1 MPNSEERSSTRTAS
15 QLNNCSSFLCT
26 SLYKHNSMK
35 RGRAV
40 KPLNESHSRY
50 GDPSQNQAIGSYK
63 AGVCFGSCVA
73 VFLENH
79 H

>member
-1 MPNSEERSSTRTAS
+1 
-15 QLNNCSSFLCT
+15 
-26 SLYKHNSMK
+26 MK